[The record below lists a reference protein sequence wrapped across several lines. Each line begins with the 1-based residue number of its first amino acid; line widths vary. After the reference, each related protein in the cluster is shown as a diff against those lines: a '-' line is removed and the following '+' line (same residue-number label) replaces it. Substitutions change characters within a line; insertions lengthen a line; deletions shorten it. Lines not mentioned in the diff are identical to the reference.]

1 MKAKMGE
8 IDGKMAIYRR
18 NLGQNSRWNTN
29 LPLKFKSGRWI
40 TLLTLES
47 HLGRW
52 INTGVIWAVRSRW
65 REERNIS
72 KNSAIYRRFSAAT
85 SDYLGKSPIYRFSS
99 IYRRFIGFHRY
110 IADLSAIYWYF
121 LRKIVPPIF
130 LLEMPCGAASRYK
143 IYRRYIA
150 DISRYFPPCVSVWAW
165 ILGQI
170 FSYITC
176 SVDKFHWLAAKCS
189 D

>member
-8 IDGKMAIYRR
+8 IDGKMVIYRR

-40 TLLTLES
+40 TNWDKSGCWITLLTLES

-52 INTGVIWAVRSRW
+52 INAGVIWAVRSRW

-72 KNSAIYRRFSAAT
+72 KKSAIYRWNIGDFPRPQA
-85 SDYLGKSPIYRFSS
+85 IIWRN
-99 IYRRFIGFHRY
+99 RRFIG
-110 IADLSAIYWYF
+110 DLLAIYCKKSSPRFFSWKC
-121 LRKIVPPIF
+121 RV
-130 LLEMPCGAASRYK
+130 AASRYK

-150 DISRYFPPCVSVWAW
+150 YISRYFPPWTRWSM
-165 ILGQI
+165 
-170 FSYITC
+170 S
-176 SVDKFHWLAAKCS
+176 
-189 D
+189 

>member
-18 NLGQNSRWNTN
+18 NLGQNSHWNTN

-52 INTGVIWAVRSRW
+52 INAGVIWAIRSRW

-72 KNSAIYRRFSAAT
+72 KKSAIYRRNIANKSAIF
-85 SDYLGKSPIYRFSS
+85 YGH
-99 IYRRFIGFHRY
+99 RRLFGENRWFIGFHRH
-110 IADLSAIYWYF
+110 IANLSSIYWRF
-121 LRKIVPPIF
+121 FAKNRPSDFSPWNVVSPP
-130 LLEMPCGAASRYK
+130 PD
-143 IYRRYIA
+143 RRYIA
-150 DISRYFPPCVSVWAW
+150 DISRYFPPC
-165 ILGQI
+165 QPPP
-170 FSYITC
+170 
-176 SVDKFHWLAAKCS
+176 
-189 D
+189 

>member
-29 LPLKFKSGRWI
+29 LSLKFKSGRWI

-52 INTGVIWAVRSRW
+52 INAGVIWSVRSRW

-72 KNSAIYRRFSAAT
+72 KKSAIYRRNISDLSAIFC
-85 SDYLGKSPIYRFSS
+85 GH
-99 IYRRFIGFHRY
+99 RRFFGE
-110 IADLSAIYWYF
+110 IADLSIFTDISSIYWRF
-121 LRKIVPPIF
+121 FAKNRPSIF
-130 LLEMPCGAASRYK
+130 LLEMPCRHLPIQDISA
-143 IYRRYIA
+143 IYRRY
-150 DISRYFPPCVSVWAW
+150 FP
-165 ILGQI
+165 I
-170 FSYITC
+170 FSSMPSIR
-176 SVDKFHWLAAKCS
+176 DRRRKA
-189 D
+189 